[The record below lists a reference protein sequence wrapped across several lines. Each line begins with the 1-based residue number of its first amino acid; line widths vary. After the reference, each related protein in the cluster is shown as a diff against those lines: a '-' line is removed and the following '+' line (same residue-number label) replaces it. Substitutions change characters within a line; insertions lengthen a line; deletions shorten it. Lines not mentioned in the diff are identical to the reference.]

1 MLPTQ
6 TAADT
11 PVATN
16 AGEPALPLELLEL
29 ELSLDGFSGDVET
42 FADAVRSAAT
52 QLGGDFLFD
61 LPASGLAEDCLRIA
75 ALRMPR
81 GEDGALEV
89 VFALLDGEAT
99 AIRVEN
105 PDEKTEDLK
114 RFADAFVDVLQRI
127 LRACRRPCIDLSAK
141 HHRLPEPACPDR
153 PSASLLSARLPF

>member
-6 TAADT
+6 TAA
-11 PVATN
+11 PVATP

-29 ELSLDGFSGDVET
+29 ELSLDGFSGDEAS
-42 FADAVRSAAT
+42 FAEAVRNAAS

-75 ALRMPR
+75 ALRVPK
-81 GEDGALEV
+81 GEHGALEI
-89 VFALLDGEAT
+89 VFALLDAEGS

-105 PDEKTEDLK
+105 PDERTQDLK

-127 LRACRRPCIDLSAK
+127 
-141 HHRLPEPACPDR
+141 
-153 PSASLLSARLPF
+153 

>member
-6 TAADT
+6 TAA
-11 PVATN
+11 PVATP

-29 ELSLDGFSGDVET
+29 ELSLDGFSGDEAS
-42 FADAVRSAAT
+42 FAEAVRNAAS
-52 QLGGDFLFD
+52 QLGGDYLFD

-75 ALRMPR
+75 ALRVPK
-81 GEDGALEV
+81 GEDGVLEI
-89 VFALLDGEAT
+89 VFALLDAEGA

-127 LRACRRPCIDLSAK
+127 
-141 HHRLPEPACPDR
+141 
-153 PSASLLSARLPF
+153 

>member
-11 PVATN
+11 PLAIT

-42 FADAVRSAAT
+42 FAEAVRTAAT

-61 LPASGLAEDCLRIA
+61 LPASGLADDCLRIA
-75 ALRMPR
+75 ALRVPK
-81 GEDGALEV
+81 GEEGALGV
-89 VFALLDGEAT
+89 VFALLDAEAST
-99 AIRVEN
+99 IRVEN

-114 RFADAFVDVLQRI
+114 RFAEAFIDVLQRI
-127 LRACRRPCIDLSAK
+127 
-141 HHRLPEPACPDR
+141 
-153 PSASLLSARLPF
+153 

>member
-11 PVATN
+11 PVATS

-42 FADAVRSAAT
+42 FAEAVRTAAT

-61 LPASGLAEDCLRIA
+61 LPASGLADDCLRIA
-75 ALRMPR
+75 ALRVPK
-81 GEDGALEV
+81 GEEGALGV
-89 VFALLDGEAT
+89 VFALLDAEAST
-99 AIRVEN
+99 IRVEN

-114 RFADAFVDVLQRI
+114 RFAEAFIDVLQRI
-127 LRACRRPCIDLSAK
+127 
-141 HHRLPEPACPDR
+141 
-153 PSASLLSARLPF
+153 